1 MQGKFFQFC
10 HMLQRLK
17 SLFAG
22 AYGGISHDV
31 WLLSAVMLINRSGTM
46 VIFFLSVYL
55 TEKLGLTVQQT
66 GVVLACFGAGSFTG
80 AFAGGKLT
88 DIIGYR
94 PVMLISLFTG
104 GCLFMLISF
113 IHSYLYLCISFFF
126 LSIFSESYRPANM
139 TAIAFYSKPENYTRS
154 ISINRLAINLGFSA
168 GPVLGGLLASFSYDY
183 LFYANGLFCIAAATF
198 TLFMLNN
205 KKAHHLQKHG
215 QKQSIVSPYK
225 DKTYLYFI
233 VAVFLYALC
242 FFQFFI
248 TMPLFYKD
256 IHHLSER
263 QIGLLM
269 MFNGII
275 VALVEMI
282 LVYRLEKRWN
292 LYRTISIG
300 GLLLAATYLCLPFI
314 GGFAAFTLIIVFV
327 SFSEMLAMPF
337 MNSYMNLKSDI
348 ASRGQ
353 YAALYSMAWS
363 SAQTALPIIA
373 TQTIANYGYN
383 TLWILLSCLLLIM
396 TYIIRKVSQKMKV
409 AN

>member
-1 MQGKFFQFC
+1 
-10 HMLQRLK
+10 MLQHVK
-17 SLFAG
+17 SLFSG
-22 AYGGISHDV
+22 AYSGISRDV

-55 TEKLGLTVQQT
+55 TEKLGFSVQQT
-66 GVVLACFGAGSFTG
+66 GVVMACFGAGSFTG
-80 AFAGGKLT
+80 AFTGGKLT
-88 DIIGYR
+88 DIIGYH

-104 GCLFMLISF
+104 GTLFMLIPF
-113 IHSYLYLCISFFF
+113 IHSYLYLCVSFFF

-139 TAIAFYSKPENYTRS
+139 TAIAFYSKPGNYTRS
-154 ISINRLAINLGFSA
+154 ISINRLAINLGFSV
-168 GPVLGGLLASFSYDY
+168 GPVLGGFLASISYDY
-183 LFYANGLFCIAAATF
+183 LFYTNGCFCIAAATF
-198 TLFMLNN
+198 TLFMLHN
-205 KKAHHLQKHG
+205 KKVHHVHG
-215 QKQSIVSPYK
+215 QSQKQQIASPYK
-225 DKTYLYFI
+225 DKIYLYFI

-269 MFNGII
+269 MFNGLI
-275 VALVEMI
+275 VAVVEMI

-292 LYRTISIG
+292 VYRTISIG

-314 GGFAAFTLIIVFV
+314 GGFAAFTLIIVLV

-337 MNSYMNLKSDI
+337 MNSFMNLKSSI

-363 SAQTALPIIA
+363 SAQTALPILA
-373 TQTIANYGYN
+373 TQTIANFGYN
-383 TLWILLSCLLLIM
+383 TLWMLLAFILIIM
-396 TYIIRKVSQKMKV
+396 TYIIRVVSQKMRAAA